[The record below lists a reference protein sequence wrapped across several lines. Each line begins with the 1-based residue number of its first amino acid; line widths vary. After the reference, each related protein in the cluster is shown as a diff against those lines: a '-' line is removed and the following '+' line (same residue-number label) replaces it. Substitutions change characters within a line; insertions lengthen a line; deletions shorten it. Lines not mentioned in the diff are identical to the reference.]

1 LSRLRHGLPLYTEL
15 NIAVAR
21 CRPKF
26 GIDLVYGQQLLQSEL
41 FAAAAGA
48 SVASMPT
55 ADILRVLAE
64 REEVRTA
71 RDWTRSQQLRDELR
85 LAGVSVSDSDKS
97 WSTLDGRGGRF
108 PGHGG
113 GGLSPNAR
121 PQGASAALPSRD
133 TGTGGAAASAHA
145 RAVGGGGG
153 GGGGAAHLM
162 VTVPPPHCGIAVC
175 AAGASTASA
184 TAAASLADAP
194 IAPTAPT
201 APTVAGV
208 AAAGAAACPAAA
220 GVATGAG
227 TGAAAAA
234 APTPPRPLV
243 LEVGFGKGDSLL
255 AMAHAAPHK
264 DFVGVEVRKEKTGPV
279 LPAGA
284 QV

>member
-1 LSRLRHGLPLYTEL
+1 M
-15 NIAVAR
+15 VAR

-108 PGHGG
+108 PGHGS
-113 GGLSPNAR
+113 GGLSPSA

-133 TGTGGAAASAHA
+133 TGTGAAASARA
-145 RAVGGGGG
+145 RAVGGGG

-162 VTVPPPHCGIAVC
+162 VTVPPPRCGIAVH

-201 APTVAGV
+201 ATTVAGV

-220 GVATGAG
+220 GVATGAA

-234 APTPPRPLV
+234 ARPPPRPLV